1 MNLTTIGRGNVG
13 GGLARR
19 WAKAGHTVTL
29 DETLAETDR
38 INVSIRQLLDVQTED
53 WGVVVN
59 LVELKTSSCLRCHV
73 APCSFRPRRPGG
85 LR

>member
-1 MNLTTIGRGNVG
+1 MIGGEHEHHHHRRGNFG

-38 INVSIRQLLDVQTED
+38 INVSIRQILDVQTED
-53 WGVVVN
+53 GGVVLN
-59 LVELKTSSCLRCHV
+59 LVELNDIQLPEMSRC
-73 APCSFRPRRPGG
+73 P
-85 LR
+85 L